1 MFVHSLQLE
10 VSLSS
15 VLPPLLPGESYEC
28 VLTAEEGGVEIAV
41 DAVSSTS
48 TTYSCNITGALP
60 PQLELGEFKAGLPT
74 PSLSLCSDQLQ
85 LEEYTCAGV
94 VCYSSG
100 CCDSLPVS
108 PCYKVSPCANHSQF

>member
-1 MFVHSLQLE
+1 MCLCITLCDLHSLQLE

-15 VLPPLLPGESYEC
+15 ALPPLLPGESYEC

-60 PQLELGEFKAGLPT
+60 PQLEPKQVYQPLH
-74 PSLSLCSDQLQ
+74 
-85 LEEYTCAGV
+85 
-94 VCYSSG
+94 
-100 CCDSLPVS
+100 S
-108 PCYKVSPCANHSQF
+108 PYAVTNFNLRSTLVQELFATIVDALTLYQCPLALR